1 MKPFV
6 AIGGG
11 VGQSFF
17 FKIPLHSVDDCAK
30 TEIAYDSYEPPFEV
44 VPGPG
49 TTSYGS
55 YAISDLAQSSTE
67 QEVLDKDITKR
78 LFMRILEGTMI
89 WYKQSAP

>member
-1 MKPFV
+1 MSVGVLRGFSFV
-6 AIGGG
+6 ALYGPVLGWKM
-11 VGQSFF
+11 VG
-17 FKIPLHSVDDCAK
+17 PR
-30 TEIAYDSYEPPFEV
+30 T
-44 VPGPG
+44 GP
-49 TTSYGS
+49 YGQ